1 MKIREF
7 RKFIK
12 DNKLYLEIV
21 DAETGYSFGCY
32 KINDEHL
39 MYRTRL
45 LNAKIKEISAQYYEG
60 KRFII
65 LKVEV

>member
-32 KINDEHL
+32 KINDENL
-39 MYRTRL
+39 IYSTRL
-45 LNAKIKEISAQYYEG
+45 LNAEIKEISSQYYEG

-65 LKVEV
+65 LKMEV

>member
-1 MKIREF
+1 MNIREF
-7 RKFIK
+7 RNFIK

-39 MYRTRL
+39 IYRTRL
-45 LNAKIKEISAQYYEG
+45 LNADIKELFKNG
-60 KRFII
+60 I
-65 LKVEV
+65 LGREV

>member
-1 MKIREF
+1 MTIRQF

-21 DAETGYSFGCY
+21 NDETGYSFGCY
-32 KINDEHL
+32 KINDENL
-39 MYRTRL
+39 IYSTRL